1 MELRIDA
8 TAADIYTLVGTAL
21 DNAIDAVQTIEDG
34 SRRSISFNLRSQMGM
49 ASLSVENYFAG
60 ELELVDGLPL
70 NRGIGMEKILTVVE
84 RYGGTLICSI
94 RDRVFHLDALF
105 PQG

>member
-94 RDRVFHLDALF
+94 RDRVFHLDALI